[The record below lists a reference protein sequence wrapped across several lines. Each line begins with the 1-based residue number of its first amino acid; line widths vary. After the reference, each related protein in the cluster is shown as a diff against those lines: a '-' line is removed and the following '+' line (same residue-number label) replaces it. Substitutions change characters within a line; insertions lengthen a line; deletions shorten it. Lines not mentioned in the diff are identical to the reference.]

1 MNLGFFH
8 TLSPPRK
15 DAVMAHK
22 QLFAQIGVFVLL
34 GLNVGAYYV
43 FWPHHDGGS
52 KSEAKSPR
60 QEKGEV
66 HLLPAPPDKQLNTAK
81 PKEFPAN
88 PRGDAVPL
96 SIPSSASKSDK
107 EMSVDDPVSK
117 LLDHIKKE
125 SAAGN
130 QPPAGPFDEKNYVI
144 PEKQDNPAKTSELP
158 AIRLIPADNKPKPL
172 PSLNADPLL
181 PDTRNPNVGVT
192 SALTPKLPPGPWL
205 LHTEAVGDQTLLV
218 AKLRQPASARPL
230 AEFRVLCD
238 RLETKGSGG
247 DVQAVGRVTFAGA
260 GLKGACQRLTLRL
273 HESRL
278 VFEDQV
284 YLVQETVAAGNLSG
298 DRIVWEIPTH
308 AFDATGP
315 VLGAP
320 K

>member
-1 MNLGFFH
+1 
-8 TLSPPRK
+8 
-15 DAVMAHK
+15 MAHR

-43 FWPHHDGGS
+43 FWPHHDSGS

-60 QEKGEV
+60 EEKGEV
-66 HLLPAPPDKQLNTAK
+66 HLLPAPPDQRPTTAK
-81 PKEFPAN
+81 PKEFAPN
-88 PRGDAVPL
+88 PRSDAVPL
-96 SIPSSASKSDK
+96 SIPGSASKSD
-107 EMSVDDPVSK
+107 EETSADDAISK

-125 SAAGN
+125 SADVN
-130 QPPAGPFDEKNYVI
+130 QAPAAPIGEKNDVL
-144 PEKQDNPAKTSELP
+144 PEKQDNPAKKSELP
-158 AIRLIPADNKPKPL
+158 AIRFLPDDNKPKPL
-172 PSLNADPLL
+172 PRLKADPLL
-181 PDTRNPNVGVT
+181 PDTGNPNVGVT

-205 LHTEAVGDQTLLV
+205 LHTETVGDQTLLI
-218 AKLRQPASARPL
+218 AKLRQLPSTRLL
-230 AEFRVLCD
+230 AEFRILCD
-238 RLETKGSGG
+238 RLEAKGRGG

-284 YLVQETVAAGNLSG
+284 YLVQETVAGSNLSG
-298 DRIVWEIPTH
+298 DRIVWEIPAH
-308 AFDATGP
+308 AFDANGA